1 MHEHVFD
8 ASAAP
13 RGQLPYV
20 VDDGE
25 TIGDSETIIAHAIAK
40 YRLSIDAA
48 LSPDARRTNHLVTR
62 MLDDLYWVMSYSR
75 WKDDRFYPAFRD
87 AFIAQHPQLDA
98 ERTGEGEGV
107 QFAALSF
114 QGIGRY
120 TPEQAYAR
128 GLADLQVLAE
138 IVPAAGFVHGAAPT
152 SCEAGI
158 YGFIANIYISDPDAA
173 EGLRRCARQSR
184 RALRADSC
192 GGEGVIRRV
201 GKGAHRR
208 AVPTMHPHLRYN
220 GGHASRFA
228 HPTPTS
234 LPYRIVIASPLRS
247 AFAIRP
253 VW

>member
-1 MHEHVFD
+1 MLTLYSYPELFGVADNNGYGLKVYAFLKLAGVPFVHEHVFD

-98 ERTGEGEGV
+98 EGLEKAKAYNSQRYY
-107 QFAALSF
+107 F

-120 TPEQAYAR
+120 SPDQAYAR
-128 GLADLQVLAE
+128 GLADLQVLADL
-138 IVPAAGFVHGAAPT
+138 IPADGYVHGAKPT
-152 SCEAGI
+152 SIDAGI
-158 YGFIANIYISDPDAA
+158 YGFIANIHFFPI
-173 EGLRRCARQSR
+173 
-184 RALRADSC
+184 
-192 GGEGVIRRV
+192 
-201 GKGAHRR
+201 
-208 AVPTMHPHLRYN
+208 PTPLK
-220 GGHASRFA
+220 AFVTA
-228 HPTPTS
+228 HPT
-234 LPYRIVIASPLRS
+234 LVRHCE
-247 AFAIRP
+247 AIHAAVSR
-253 VW
+253 